1 MRARILH
8 MTLAALLAHV
18 TCGGE
23 SSTTIGRDGGH
34 ADADASNESTSGGT
48 AGVGGNGGAMGGAG
62 TTGGGGALG
71 GSGGMIQDSSID
83 YMSPNPYLDAGEDQ
97 WCKPDPGPGAV
108 TSCCGATPC
117 NGGCLTSGNGK
128 TCDCFGIPDG
138 CPQDLIC
145 CLVKKGCTAAG
156 SCQLGF

>member
-1 MRARILH
+1 MRTRIFC
-8 MTLAALLAHV
+8 MTFVALVAHV

-23 SSTTIGRDGGH
+23 SSTSAAGGGQ
-34 ADADASNESTSGGT
+34 AGADASNESVSGGT
-48 AGVGGNGGAMGGAG
+48 AGIAGNGGATGGTSATGGAG
-62 TTGGGGALG
+62 AVG

-108 TSCCGATPC
+108 TSCCGSMPC
-117 NGGCLTSGNGK
+117 NGGCLTSGTSK
-128 TCDCFGIPDG
+128 TCDCFGIPGG

-156 SCQLGF
+156 SCQLGL